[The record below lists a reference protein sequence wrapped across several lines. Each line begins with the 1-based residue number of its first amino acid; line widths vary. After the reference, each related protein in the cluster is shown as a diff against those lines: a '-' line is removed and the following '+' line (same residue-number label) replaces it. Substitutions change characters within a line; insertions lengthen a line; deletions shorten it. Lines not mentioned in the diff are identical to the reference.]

1 MSSSVQHFKRAS
13 CPMRGTRPGA
23 GQLRGLAHCPCSRS
37 TGRGTEVLVPDSP
50 VEMLPAGDGEAEK
63 KRGGLSS
70 PPLSL
75 IFAVIVYIYIGA
87 TL

>member
-1 MSSSVQHFKRAS
+1 
-13 CPMRGTRPGA
+13 MRGTRPGA
-23 GQLRGLAHCPCSRS
+23 GQFRGLAHCPCSRS
-37 TGRGTEVLVPDSP
+37 TGRGMEVLVPDSP

-75 IFAVIVYIYIGA
+75 IFAVIVYTYIGA